1 MWLESI
7 FCSSVTQGKIEYGV
21 SLWKLQDMI
30 DPQTVTTSLS
40 MLPTMEKAG
49 SVPHKASSSV
59 LKVTWNPSVEQLATY
74 DDQKLI
80 IWQIAEGQPKV
91 NNRMWSMDH
100 KVECKCLVDKC
111 VQG

>member
-1 MWLESI
+1 M
-7 FCSSVTQGKIEYGV
+7 

-91 NNRMWSMDH
+91 NNRM
-100 KVECKCLVDKC
+100 
-111 VQG
+111 

>member
-40 MLPTMEKAG
+40 MLPSMEKAG
-49 SVPHKASSSV
+49 SVPHKSTV
-59 LKVTWNPSVEQLATY
+59 LKVTWNPSIVQLATY

-91 NNRMWSMDH
+91 NNRM
-100 KVECKCLVDKC
+100 
-111 VQG
+111 